1 MAKTFVDSNRRRRFS
16 DSGKQ
21 VSRWVAKKTWG
32 KIGEDRVVHHK
43 DGNSLNNR
51 PSNLK
56 IMSRSSHSSHH
67 AKKRGWW

>member
-1 MAKTFVDSNRRRRFS
+1 MADTYVDGKNRRRFS

-21 VSRWVAKKTWG
+21 VSRWVYEKEHG
-32 KIGEDRVVHHK
+32 KIGEGRIVHHK

-56 IMSRSSHSSHH
+56 AMGRSEHSSHH